1 MEKRTLSEVKDEVNA
16 MKRSQRIAAGTIE
29 DVMNADKPAYFLM
42 SDGTFTTVHKAEEL
56 GEVDDVRAPTDG
68 WHFDDRCP
76 DVKIALGYFDTDVY
90 TAAKNILISMTES
103 KDFSYAVAED
113 VWEKIYTDDPS
124 KLKNFDARN
133 ADAEEIQEEI
143 EIQVWQRMNELKA
156 LRNSYDGVLR
166 EADVEDYF
174 PDLYNRS
181 FALNYDFEGTY
192 LDPETHLTMYRA
204 ENGSYVLMIDS
215 MMLNAYDE
223 ITEAAKQYDDYLDNN
238 VIITKNFSKEQATK
252 MTYVHDID
260 SSKNLT
266 DFVNETLSN
275 GNHVKQFLGF
285 YDDPKKAAKI
295 ARQYIDSGKPKI
307 SR

>member
-1 MEKRTLSEVKDEVNA
+1 MEKRTLSDVKDEVNA

-29 DVMNADKPAYFLM
+29 DVMNSDKPAYFLM

-113 VWEKIYTDDPS
+113 VWKKIYTDDPS

-143 EIQVWQRMNELKA
+143 EIQVW
-156 LRNSYDGVLR
+156 
-166 EADVEDYF
+166 
-174 PDLYNRS
+174 
-181 FALNYDFEGTY
+181 
-192 LDPETHLTMYRA
+192 
-204 ENGSYVLMIDS
+204 
-215 MMLNAYDE
+215 
-223 ITEAAKQYDDYLDNN
+223 
-238 VIITKNFSKEQATK
+238 
-252 MTYVHDID
+252 
-260 SSKNLT
+260 
-266 DFVNETLSN
+266 
-275 GNHVKQFLGF
+275 HV
-285 YDDPKKAAKI
+285 
-295 ARQYIDSGKPKI
+295 
-307 SR
+307 